1 MARRVSRRTHQQV
14 LMQTWWVRA
23 GLALAFILLGYGFA
37 SLAID
42 SGNLLE
48 YAAAIASLWYGF
60 QNAIRTVRLAFFA

>member
-1 MARRVSRRTHQQV
+1 MARRVSRRSHQQV

-23 GLALAFILLGYGFA
+23 LLAVAFILLAYGFA

-48 YAAAIASLWYGF
+48 YLAAVVLVWW
-60 QNAIRTVRLAFFA
+60 AIRHGYRAVRFAFFA

>member
-14 LMQTWWVRA
+14 LMETWWVR
-23 GLALAFILLGYGFA
+23 GLLAVSFILLAYGFA

-48 YAAAIASLWYGF
+48 YLAAILLIWFGIKHGYRA
-60 QNAIRTVRLAFFA
+60 VRFAFFA